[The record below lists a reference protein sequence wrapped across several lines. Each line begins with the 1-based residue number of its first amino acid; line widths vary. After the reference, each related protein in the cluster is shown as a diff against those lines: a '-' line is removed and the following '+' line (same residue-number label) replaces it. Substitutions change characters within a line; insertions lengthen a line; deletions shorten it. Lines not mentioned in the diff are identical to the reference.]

1 MDNKKPSYISKKPEN
16 ITIFPNQS
24 NYVNNIS
31 AYIEEIREKAYIEE
45 IREKIKNNFNTIK
58 LGDTSTLFSSK
69 KYIYKIDK
77 KIKVINECEM
87 YKYINQ
93 IPELKEITCFVY
105 CDDKIIV
112 LEKCGE
118 SIYDILQSNPYRLLE
133 IPWLFEVLFQNIQL
147 IHINGIC
154 HCDLHV
160 GNILLK
166 DGKNYFIDFAHSKYD
181 SELLPKDF
189 YLNCVNDYLL
199 FIYTYFFNLLSSSF
213 YSFEKRNQL
222 RLLLFNIHLQLY
234 DGSKIKKYILSLEI
248 QQDVKHHF
256 IILYNKIISEASKI
270 LGTNLF
276 EMYKNEKVSI
286 LHLEPHLLE
295 KLPRKNRY
303 IGNSNN
309 KLHEIVPRES
319 RMRSVN
325 NKSHNKMN
333 RNNRKTAQD
342 ILRNYSFRTHLRKN
356 LPNHLKNNSN
366 KFLSS
371 MNEFF
376 LFEFILFQYI
386 LEI

>member
-31 AYIEEIREKAYIEE
+31 AYIEEIREKF
-45 IREKIKNNFNTIK
+45 KNKFNTIK
-58 LGDTSTLFSSK
+58 RGHTSTLFSSK

-77 KIKVINECEM
+77 KIKVINECEV

-93 IPELKEITCFVY
+93 IPQLQEITCFVY

-147 IHINGIC
+147 FHINGIC

-199 FIYTYFFNLLSSSF
+199 FIYTYFFNLLSSPF

-248 QQDVKHHF
+248 PQDVKHHF
-256 IILYNKIISEASKI
+256 IILYNKFISEASKI

-309 KLHEIVPRES
+309 KLSGTMSRES
-319 RMRSVN
+319 RMRLIN
-325 NKSHNKMN
+325 NKSHN
-333 RNNRKTAQD
+333 RNNRKTSQN
-342 ILRNYSFRTHLRKN
+342 ILRNYSFRTHLRQN

-386 LEI
+386 LEL

>member
-31 AYIEEIREKAYIEE
+31 AYIEEIREKY
-45 IREKIKNNFNTIK
+45 KNTFNNK
-58 LGDTSTLFSSK
+58 KRGDTSTLFSSK
-69 KYIYKIDK
+69 RYIYKTDK
-77 KIKVINECEM
+77 KIKVINECEV

-93 IPELKEITCFVY
+93 IPQLQEITCFVY

-112 LEKCGE
+112 LKKCGE

-147 IHINGIC
+147 FHINGIC

-189 YLNCVNDYLL
+189 YLNCINDYLL
-199 FIYTYFFNLLSSSF
+199 FTYTYFFNLLSSPF

-222 RLLLFNIHLQLY
+222 RLLLFNIHLQLH
-234 DGSKIKKYILSLEI
+234 DGSKIKDYIISLRI
-248 QQDVKHHF
+248 PDDVLHHF
-256 IILYNKIISEASKI
+256 IILYNNFISEASKI
-270 LGTNLF
+270 LGKNLF
-276 EMYKNEKVSI
+276 EMYKHEKVSI
-286 LHLEPHLLE
+286 LHLEPQLLE
-295 KLPRKNRY
+295 TLPRKNRY

-309 KLHEIVPRES
+309 KLSGTMSRES
-319 RMRSVN
+319 RMLLIN
-325 NKSHNKMN
+325 NKSHN
-333 RNNRKTAQD
+333 RNNRKTSQN
-342 ILRNYSFRTHLRKN
+342 ILRNYSFRTHLRQN

>member
-1 MDNKKPSYISKKPEN
+1 MDNKKASYISKKPTN

-31 AYIEEIREKAYIEE
+31 AYIEEIRK
-45 IREKIKNNFNTIK
+45 KFKNKFNTIK
-58 LGDTSTLFSSK
+58 RGDTSTLFSST
-69 KYIYKIDK
+69 KYIYKTNK
-77 KIKVINECEM
+77 KIKVINECEV

-93 IPELKEITCFVY
+93 IPQLQEITCFVY

-118 SIYDILQSNPYRLLE
+118 SIYDILHTNPYQLLN

-147 IHINGIC
+147 FHRNGIC

-166 DGKNYFIDFAHSKYD
+166 DERTYFIDFAHSKYE
-181 SELLPKDF
+181 SELLLKDF

-199 FIYTYFFNLLSSSF
+199 FIYTYFFNLLSSPF

-222 RLLLFNIHLQLY
+222 RLLLFNIHLQLHN
-234 DGSKIKKYILSLEI
+234 GSKIRDYILSLEI
-248 QQDVKHHF
+248 PDDVKHHF
-256 IILYNKIISEASKI
+256 IILFNNFIKEVSKI
-270 LGTNLF
+270 LGKNLF
-276 EMYKNEKVSI
+276 EIYKNEKVSI
-286 LHLEPHLLE
+286 LHLEPQLLE
-295 KLPRKNRY
+295 TLPRKNRY

-309 KLHEIVPRES
+309 KLSGTMSRES
-319 RMRSVN
+319 RMLLIN
-325 NKSHNKMN
+325 NKSHN
-333 RNNRKTAQD
+333 RNNRKTAQN
-342 ILRNYSFRTHLRKN
+342 ILRNYSFRTHLRQN

-366 KFLSS
+366 KYLSS
-371 MNEFF
+371 INEFF
-376 LFEFILFQYI
+376 LFEFILFQHI